1 MSGIEKSTASIV
13 KHGGGRR
20 RPSAVSVSCRRSWSL
35 EQGSEDGSRQV
46 RKQQSNGKDNE
57 KYLGEDGKPQVEKM
71 NLITYEPV
79 RHVYLVLGERVGN
92 AFSDGK
98 KFK

>member
-1 MSGIEKSTASIV
+1 MSGIEKSISSIV

-35 EQGSEDGSRQV
+35 ELGSEDGSQQV
-46 RKQQSNGKDNE
+46 RKQQSNE
-57 KYLGEDGKPQVEKM
+57 KYLGHDGKPQVEKM

-79 RHVYLVLGERVGN
+79 RHGYLVLGERVGN

>member
-1 MSGIEKSTASIV
+1 MRATV
-13 KHGGGRR
+13 KRGGGRR

-46 RKQQSNGKDNE
+46 RKQQSNE

-79 RHVYLVLGERVGN
+79 RHGYLVLGERVGN

>member
-1 MSGIEKSTASIV
+1 M
-13 KHGGGRR
+13 
-20 RPSAVSVSCRRSWSL
+20 

-46 RKQQSNGKDNE
+46 RKQQSNGIDHE
-57 KYLGEDGKPQVEKM
+57 KYLDEDGKPQVEKM

-79 RHVYLVLGERVGN
+79 RHGYLVLGERVGN